1 MAVGS
6 IFFFAAPTAQNSPK
20 LHFRFMNYFIQPSR
34 VGSLGGYD
42 QGYGGFSHQQGQHQ
56 FPSLPSSG
64 GADILTLPPG

>member
-1 MAVGS
+1 MAVWS
-6 IFFFAAPTAQNSPK
+6 FLPVRNSF
-20 LHFRFMNYFIQPSR
+20 LFINYFIQPSY

-42 QGYGGFSHQQGQHQ
+42 QRYGGYAQQGYGGFSHQQGQHQ